1 MEPNKP
7 RSRALEAF
15 TAADG
20 RAGILVDFDGSLSPI
35 VARPELAQIREGARD
50 ALARLVGRYAVVAV
64 VSGRT
69 RAELEGLIGVP
80 GVRLAA
86 LYGIEDETGLPD
98 GLEDRV
104 RAIAAAFPG
113 VRIEPKGGAIAVHFR
128 GASDPAAAEAEL
140 SSALA
145 PIAEEAGMELIE
157 GKKVLE
163 LVPAGRPLK
172 GGAVEAIVADT
183 ELDAVLYAGDDV
195 ADLRAFAVLDRLAAE
210 GKATVKVAVHG
221 PETPAALASSADLVV
236 DGPAG
241 LVGLLRRL

>member
-1 MEPNKP
+1 MESSKP
-7 RSRALEAF
+7 RALAAF
-15 TAADG
+15 DAAEG
-20 RAGILVDFDGSLSPI
+20 RVGVLVDFDGSLSPI

-50 ALARLVGRYAVVAV
+50 ALARLVDRFAVVAV

-69 RAELEGLIGVP
+69 RAELETLIGVP

-86 LYGIEDETGLPD
+86 LYGIGDDTTLPG

-104 RAIAAAFPG
+104 RAIASEIPG
-113 VRIEPKGGAIAVHFR
+113 IRVEHKGGSIAAHYR
-128 GASDPAAAEAEL
+128 GASDPSAAEAVL
-140 SSALA
+140 ASALA
-145 PIAEEAGMELIE
+145 EIAAESGMELIE

-172 GGAVEAIVADT
+172 GGAVEQIVVDSA
-183 ELDAVLYAGDDV
+183 LDAVLYAGDDR
-195 ADLRAFAVLDRLAAE
+195 ADLKAFEVLDRLAAE
-210 GKATVKVAVHG
+210 GLVTVKVAVHG
-221 PETPAALASSADLVV
+221 PETPAALTAAADVVV

>member
-1 MEPNKP
+1 MESSKP
-7 RSRALEAF
+7 RALAAF
-15 TAADG
+15 AAAEG

-50 ALARLVGRYAVVAV
+50 ALARLAGRYAVVAV

-69 RAELEGLIGVP
+69 RAELETLIGVP
-80 GVRLAA
+80 GVTLAA
-86 LYGIEDETGLPD
+86 LYGIEDDTTLPQ

-104 RAIAAAFPG
+104 RAIAATIPG
-113 VRIEPKGGAIAVHFR
+113 IRVEPKGGSIATHYR
-128 GASDPAAAEAEL
+128 GASDPEAAEA
-140 SSALA
+140 ALA
-145 PIAEEAGMELIE
+145 EALASIAAETGMELIE

-172 GGAVEAIVADT
+172 GGAVERIVADAA
-183 ELDAVLYAGDDV
+183 LDAVLYAGDDQ
-195 ADLRAFAVLDRLAAE
+195 ADLKAFEVLDRLAAD
-210 GKATVKVAVHG
+210 GLVTVKVAVHG
-221 PETPAALASSADLVV
+221 PETPAALTATADVVV

>member
-1 MEPNKP
+1 MESSKP
-7 RSRALEAF
+7 RALAAF
-15 TAADG
+15 AAAEG
-20 RAGILVDFDGSLSPI
+20 RVGILVDFDGSLSPI

-50 ALARLVGRYAVVAV
+50 ALARLVGRFAVVAV

-69 RAELEGLIGVP
+69 RAELEALIGVP

-86 LYGIEDETGLPD
+86 LYGIEDDTTLPA

-104 RAIAAAFPG
+104 RAIAAEIPG
-113 VRIEPKGGAIAVHFR
+113 IRVEHKGGSIAAHYR
-128 GASDPAAAEAEL
+128 GASDPEAAEAAL
-140 SSALA
+140 AAALA
-145 PIAEEAGMELIE
+145 PIAAETGMELIE

-172 GGAVEAIVADT
+172 GGAVERIVVDG
-183 ELDAVLYAGDDV
+183 ELDAVLYAGDDQ
-195 ADLRAFAVLDRLAAE
+195 ADLKAFEVMDRLAAE
-210 GKATVKVAVHG
+210 GLVTVKVAVHG
-221 PETPAALASSADLVV
+221 PETPAALTAAADVVV

>member
-1 MEPNKP
+1 MESSKP
-7 RSRALEAF
+7 RALAAF
-15 TAADG
+15 AAAEG

-50 ALARLVGRYAVVAV
+50 ALARLAGRYAVVAV

-69 RAELEGLIGVP
+69 RAELETLIGVP
-80 GVRLAA
+80 GVTLAA
-86 LYGIEDETGLPD
+86 LYGIEDDTTLPQ

-104 RAIAAAFPG
+104 RAIAATIPG
-113 VRIEPKGGAIAVHFR
+113 IRVEPKGGSIATHYR
-128 GASDPAAAEAEL
+128 GASDPEAAEAALAE
-140 SSALA
+140 ALA
-145 PIAEEAGMELIE
+145 PIAAESGMELIE

-172 GGAVEAIVADT
+172 GGAVERIVADAA
-183 ELDAVLYAGDDV
+183 LDAVLYAGDDQ
-195 ADLRAFAVLDRLAAE
+195 ADLKAFEVLDRLAAD
-210 GKATVKVAVHG
+210 GLVTVKVAVHG
-221 PETPAALASSADLVV
+221 PETPAALTATADVVV

>member
-1 MEPNKP
+1 MESSKP
-7 RSRALEAF
+7 RALTAF
-15 TAADG
+15 AAVEG
-20 RAGILVDFDGSLSPI
+20 RAGILVDFDGTLSPI

-69 RAELEGLIGVP
+69 RADLETLIGVP

-86 LYGIEDETGLPD
+86 LYGIEDDTTLPD

-104 RAIAAAFPG
+104 RAIASGIPG
-113 VRIEPKGGAIAVHFR
+113 IRLEHKGGSIAAHFR
-128 GASDPAAAEAEL
+128 GASDPEAAEAAL
-140 SSALA
+140 ASALA
-145 PIAEEAGMELIE
+145 PLAAEAGMELIG

-172 GGAVEAIVADT
+172 GGAVERIAEDAG
-183 ELDAVLYAGDDV
+183 LDAVLYAGDDQ
-195 ADLRAFAVLDRLAAE
+195 ADLKAFEVLDRLSAA
-210 GKATVKVAVHG
+210 GLVTVKVAVHG
-221 PETPAALASSADLVV
+221 PETPSALRPAAEVVV